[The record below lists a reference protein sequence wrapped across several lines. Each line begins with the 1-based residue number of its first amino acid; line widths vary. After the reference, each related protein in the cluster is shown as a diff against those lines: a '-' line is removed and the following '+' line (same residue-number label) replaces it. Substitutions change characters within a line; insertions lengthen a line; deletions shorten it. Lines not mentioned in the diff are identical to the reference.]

1 MKALVRLVAAIA
13 LTIAVIVFAPAGGPG
28 GPAPIAHGRDS
39 CDSCRMRLDRPG
51 FAAELEV
58 AGRFLKFDDIGCLA
72 HTPGATSPGAR
83 VWLEDHRTGELVPL
97 REATLVRSSDVRT
110 PMGSG
115 VVAFRDRA
123 SAGEH
128 LRRTRGEFVTF
139 EGLTTARAE
148 AKS

>member
-1 MKALVRLVAAIA
+1 MKALVGLVAVLA
-13 LTIAVIVFAPAGGPG
+13 LTVAAIVFAPAGGPH

-51 FAAELEV
+51 FAGELEV

-72 HTPGATSPGAR
+72 HTPDATILGAR
-83 VWLEDHRTGELVPL
+83 VWVEDHRTGELIPL

-123 SAGEH
+123 SAEEH
-128 LRRTRGEFVTF
+128 RRRTRGNFVTF

-148 AKS
+148 ERT